1 MAHYTWN
8 NLTLCY
14 LWVTCGKLVVVNTC
28 RHLTLSFLPSF
39 WLCDCVEVA
48 DTGGDDVPGVSTQ
61 STPSL
66 LLLIPT
72 SLSGW
77 MIAAC
82 FPVLV
87 NLIVFTIQS
96 ERLSYSSLPVP
107 VIILPVSVGVIV
119 WPVRSCE
126 TVSYLLPVFP
136 VAKCDMTVVTAKCDT
151 TVITTNT
158 WHPISHRTAC
168 WVFLV

>member
-1 MAHYTWN
+1 MSHLWQA
-8 NLTLCY
+8 CCCQY
-14 LWVTCGKLVVVNTC
+14 LQTPRSL
-28 RHLTLSFLPSF
+28 LPSF

-48 DTGGDDVPGVSTQ
+48 DTGGDDVPGVSTE

-96 ERLSYSSLPVP
+96 ERLSLPVP

-119 WPVRSCE
+119 LPVRSCE